1 MNKILIAF
9 LTLYLLVGC
18 SIFKK
23 KKEVDTT
30 DSENYVPNWVQPKYT
45 YKPSRTRE
53 IDILHTKLEVN
64 FDWKAKTMNGK
75 ATLTLKPYYYPIDTV
90 KIDAK
95 SFIIN
100 KIEILNGTEKSKVD
114 FTYDN
119 KKISIPLSKKLTKD
133 DKITY
138 LIDYVAQPEVYKKT
152 NTVSG
157 IAITDD
163 KGLYFIVPDSLN
175 TDKPYQIWTQGE
187 PESSSCWFPTIDSP
201 NEKSTQEMYITVDK
215 KYKTLSNG
223 ELVYSTENQDGTRTD
238 YWKQTLPHAP
248 YLFMLAIGDF
258 AIIKDKWRN
267 IDVNYYVEPK
277 FEKHAKKIFG
287 NTPEMIEFYSK
298 KLNYPYPWAKYSS
311 IVVRDYVSGAMENTS
326 ATVFMEQVQRT
337 DRELLDLSYES
348 VLAHELFHHWFGD
361 LVTCESWANLPLN
374 ESFADYSEYLWEE
387 YKYGKDAADYLR
399 QNSLDQ
405 YFWESESKRVPLIR
419 YRNKDIEDMF
429 DSHSYAKGGT
439 ILHMLRNYV
448 GDEAF
453 FESHSLYLKTN
464 AYKTAEI
471 HNLRL
476 AFEETTGEDLN
487 WFFNQWFLSPGHPV
501 LYVNHV
507 VENSKLKL
515 TVNQAQDSV
524 YTPIYK
530 LPFTVS
536 LYFGGKKEDK
546 NIVINQA
553 NQQFEFD
560 ISGNLEAINF
570 DGKAQLTGKISHIK
584 STQEFVNQYYKS
596 EKYLHKYEALY
607 DLKSKLDSAG
617 VFDVFVKATD
627 DGFWKLREM
636 ALETIAS
643 AKKQDTSKVIS
654 ILANKAEFDKN
665 KTVKATAIALLAE
678 KKRQNY
684 VSIYEK
690 GMKDSSY
697 QVAAKSLLAYLK
709 LDANDATEKI
719 KQFENEKNMEIVL
732 ALAEYYSAKKDSIYA
747 AWYSNKIKE
756 NNGENIYSLI
766 QHYGTYTSKQKDTTL
781 QKKCAN
787 ELVVLAKTHKSPW
800 ARYAAYQCVT
810 QISVIDTTYKPIL
823 KEIAKGETHERL
835 KQIYDDAK

>member
-23 KKEVDTT
+23 KKEVDTSE
-30 DSENYVPNWVQPKYT
+30 SENYVPNWVQPKYT

-75 ATLTLKPYYYPIDTV
+75 ATLTLKPYYYPIDTI

-114 FTYDN
+114 FKYDN

-138 LIDYVAQPEVYKKT
+138 FIDYVAQPEVYKKT

-175 TDKPYQIWTQGE
+175 PDKPYQIWTQGE

-337 DRELLDLSYES
+337 DRELLDMSYES

-405 YFWESESKRVPLIR
+405 YFWEAESKRVPLIR

-453 FESHSLYLKTN
+453 FESLSLYLKTN
-464 AYKTAEI
+464 AYKTVEI

-501 LYVNHV
+501 LYVNHM

-530 LPFTVS
+530 LPITVS
-536 LYFGGKKEDK
+536 LYFAGKKEDK

-570 DGKAQLTGKISHIK
+570 DSKAQLTGKISHIK
-584 STQEFVNQYYKS
+584 STQEFINQYYKS

-607 DLKSKLDSAG
+607 DLRSKLDSAG
-617 VFDVFVKATD
+617 VFDVFVKATE

-636 ALETIAS
+636 ALETIVS
-643 AKKQDTSKVIS
+643 AKKQDTAKVTL

-690 GMKDSSY
+690 GMQDSSY
-697 QVAAKSLLAYLK
+697 QMAAKSLLAYLK
-709 LDANDATEKI
+709 LDANNATEKI